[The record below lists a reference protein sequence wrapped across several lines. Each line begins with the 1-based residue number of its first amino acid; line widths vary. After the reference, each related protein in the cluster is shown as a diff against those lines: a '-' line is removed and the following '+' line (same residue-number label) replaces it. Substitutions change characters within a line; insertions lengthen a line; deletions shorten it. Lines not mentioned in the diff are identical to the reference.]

1 MSPGGSGRNIK
12 KKLHVGRGV
21 IGSLKYLCSHFN
33 RLVKCYVKTCS
44 KMFYS
49 STAIRNEIAKVRK
62 LLEERRKKEKQ
73 IYSKLFS

>member
-1 MSPGGSGRNIK
+1 
-12 KKLHVGRGV
+12 
-21 IGSLKYLCSHFN
+21 
-33 RLVKCYVKTCS
+33 
-44 KMFYS
+44 MFYS